1 MVVTGLGRLTL
12 ASASRR
18 QLCTRA
24 AEGRSRPSKTLS
36 FHWHLLAT
44 DGRQGELRSQRK
56 RAATACRPRTH
67 ATVPT
72 PRFARTPS
80 QVKSR
85 RPPLPTGARKRKLEV
100 SGGPPP
106 VTRLSTPE
114 CVSSP
119 VSHLRNLTKDLDEG
133 ARRERAAQYL
143 RETREQ
149 HLQQRRL
156 YLVLDLD
163 ETLVHSL
170 RQTVRPLHGPGS
182 RPPRQRQQHAGNG
195 EAGGEEE
202 AGAEG
207 EEEAGEAVGAEAPL
221 PEGAEAQ
228 VTLTVQ
234 NVQFEMQLRP
244 GVLDFLAEMSELF
257 CVHLYT
263 MGSREYVH
271 QALHHL
277 DPDHSIFKPG
287 QVPLGPPTHPQHPHT
302 HTHART
308 HAKRHARTD
317 AHAHTHT
324 CHPLA
329 AGAGLEP
336 GSGPH
341 DEDAAA
347 AALPPAARP
356 HCRRLP
362 RRLVAGAR
370 QPPRATPPSPSQQP
384 PPLPSPLPA
393 PTTTSPHHVTAAA
406 RHPPPVATRPTFRRS
421 TCPTSS

>member
-1 MVVTGLGRLTL
+1 MPHGGYRPGATDL

-18 QLCTRA
+18 ESFARA
-24 AEGRSRPSKTLS
+24 LPQGRSRPSKTLS

-72 PRFARTPS
+72 PSFARTPS

-287 QVPLGPPTHPQHPHT
+287 QVPLGPPTHPQHP
-302 HTHART
+302 RRRNRMGG
-308 HAKRHARTD
+308 K
-317 AHAHTHT
+317 
-324 CHPLA
+324 
-329 AGAGLEP
+329 
-336 GSGPH
+336 
-341 DEDAAA
+341 DES
-347 AALPPAARP
+347 
-356 HCRRLP
+356 CNT
-362 RRLVAGAR
+362 R
-370 QPPRATPPSPSQQP
+370 QHIGKQW
-384 PPLPSPLPA
+384 
-393 PTTTSPHHVTAAA
+393 TSL
-406 RHPPPVATRPTFRRS
+406 S
-421 TCPTSS
+421 

>member
-1 MVVTGLGRLTL
+1 MDEV
-12 ASASRR
+12 
-18 QLCTRA
+18 
-24 AEGRSRPSKTLS
+24 
-36 FHWHLLAT
+36 
-44 DGRQGELRSQRK
+44 LRSQKAR
-56 RAATACRPRTH
+56 RHGQPPSH
-67 ATVPT
+67 PT
-72 PRFARTPS
+72 PPSPSSPLIARPHSSPQTARAPA

-85 RPPLPTGARKRKLEV
+85 RPPLPAGARKRKLEV
-100 SGGPPP
+100 TSGGPPP

-182 RPPRQRQQHAGNG
+182 RPPQQRQQQAGNG
-195 EAGGEEE
+195 ETGGDDE

-207 EEEAGEAVGAEAPL
+207 EEEAEEAEGAEGPL

-287 QVPLGPPTHPQHPHT
+287 QVPLG
-302 HTHART
+302 
-308 HAKRHARTD
+308 
-317 AHAHTHT
+317 
-324 CHPLA
+324 
-329 AGAGLEP
+329 
-336 GSGPH
+336 
-341 DEDAAA
+341 
-347 AALPPAARP
+347 
-356 HCRRLP
+356 
-362 RRLVAGAR
+362 
-370 QPPRATPPSPSQQP
+370 
-384 PPLPSPLPA
+384 
-393 PTTTSPHHVTAAA
+393 
-406 RHPPPVATRPTFRRS
+406 
-421 TCPTSS
+421 

>member
-1 MVVTGLGRLTL
+1 M
-12 ASASRR
+12 
-18 QLCTRA
+18 
-24 AEGRSRPSKTLS
+24 
-36 FHWHLLAT
+36 
-44 DGRQGELRSQRK
+44 
-56 RAATACRPRTH
+56 
-67 ATVPT
+67 
-72 PRFARTPS
+72 
-80 QVKSR
+80 
-85 RPPLPTGARKRKLEV
+85 
-100 SGGPPP
+100 
-106 VTRLSTPE
+106 TRLSTPE

-182 RPPRQRQQHAGNG
+182 RPPQQRQQQAGNG
-195 EAGGEEE
+195 ETGGDDE

-207 EEEAGEAVGAEAPL
+207 EEEAEEAEGAQGPL

-287 QVPLGPPTHPQHPHT
+287 QVPLGPRTHPLTHT
-302 HTHART
+302 HADARTHART
-308 HAKRHARTD
+308 HARTL
-317 AHAHTHT
+317 AHTRSHT
-324 CHPLA
+324 
-329 AGAGLEP
+329 
-336 GSGPH
+336 
-341 DEDAAA
+341 
-347 AALPPAARP
+347 PAT
-356 HCRRLP
+356 P
-362 RRLVAGAR
+362 RRRCWLGTRLWTAR
-370 QPPRATPPSPSQQP
+370 
-384 PPLPSPLPA
+384 
-393 PTTTSPHHVTAAA
+393 
-406 RHPPPVATRPTFRRS
+406 RRRCS
-421 TCPTSS
+421 GCCACQSSC